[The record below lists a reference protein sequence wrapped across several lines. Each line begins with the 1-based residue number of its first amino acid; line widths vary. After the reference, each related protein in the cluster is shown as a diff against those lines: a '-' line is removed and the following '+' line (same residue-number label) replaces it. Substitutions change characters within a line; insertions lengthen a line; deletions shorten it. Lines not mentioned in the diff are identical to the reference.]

1 MPRHAPTSVLVT
13 GGAGFIGSAFLRRV
27 VPRYP
32 QIRWVNLDLLT
43 YAGSPLNVAPVEG
56 APNYAF
62 VRGDIAD
69 AALVGRLV
77 AEEKISTVVHFAAES
92 HVDRSIRDPLAFV
105 RTNVVGTAVLLE
117 AARQAWLAD
126 GPAAPGRFRFH
137 HVSTD
142 EVFGA
147 LGDEG
152 AFTEETPYDPR
163 SPYSATKAGSDH
175 LARAYGHTYG
185 LPVVVSNCSNN
196 YGPYQ
201 YPEKLVP
208 LTIARAAALEP
219 IPVYGKG
226 ENVRD
231 WLHVDDHAEALD
243 LLLHEGADGESYAV
257 GGRAERT
264 NLGVVTLLADAVDE
278 ALGRPAGTA
287 RAGLTF
293 VTDRPGHD
301 FRYAMDPAKV
311 ERELGWRPAHTFER
325 GMRETVA
332 WYLAHARWLHVVR
345 DERYQAWEAEHYGIG
360 GSPSSDQ
367 RVIRLSPSVVSSTDD
382 PMVQ

>member
-1 MPRHAPTSVLVT
+1 MPRHTPTSVLVT

-32 QIRWVNLDLLT
+32 AVRFVNLDLLT
-43 YAGSPLNVAPVEG
+43 YAGSPLNVREVEG
-56 APNYAF
+56 ASTYRF

-69 AALVGRLV
+69 AELVGRLF
-77 AEEKISTVVHFAAES
+77 EEETFSTVVHFAAES

-105 RTNVVGTAVLLE
+105 RTNVVGTAVLLD
-117 AARQAWLAD
+117 AARRAWAD
-126 GPAAPGRFRFH
+126 AGAPGRFRFH

-152 AFTEETPYDPR
+152 VFDEATPYDPR
-163 SPYSATKAGSDH
+163 SPYAASKAGSDH
-175 LARAYGHTYG
+175 LARAYSHTFG

-208 LTIARAAALEP
+208 LTIARAAAQEQ
-219 IPVYGKG
+219 IPVYGAG
-226 ENVRD
+226 ANVRD

-243 LLLHEGADGESYAV
+243 LLVHEGADGETYGV

-264 NLGVVTLLADAVDE
+264 NIEVVRLLCDLVDE
-278 ALGRPAGTA
+278 ALGRPGGTA
-287 RAGLTF
+287 RAGIAY

-301 FRYAMDPAKV
+301 FRYAMDPSKIEAGP
-311 ERELGWRPAHTFER
+311 GWRAAHTFEG

-332 WYLAHARWLHVVR
+332 WYLAHAEWLDAVR
-345 DERYQAWEAEHYGIG
+345 DDRYRAWVDTQYEPA
-360 GSPSSDQ
+360 P
-367 RVIRLSPSVVSSTDD
+367 RP
-382 PMVQ
+382 